1 MESAPYRQCRMSRPA
16 IAQGGLFYAVRAAS
30 KQLLPYLE

>member
-1 MESAPYRQCRMSRPA
+1 MSRPA